1 VDVVRRT
8 SLVVAVCLGS
18 LGACQPGPPPF
29 INVTQN
35 PNSVLSVI
43 VSFAV
48 PGGTSAHVV
57 ATAADEKL
65 TTPEFALSPHGD
77 GQIAVLGLKA
87 QTAYTFTV
95 EGTGSSG
102 PFVSAPFATTTEAL
116 PADLQKMKFTV
127 TPGSGAPAGYYLV
140 SGGGKFTFAV
150 DGEGTIRW
158 YRGFGMMSEET
169 KMHEDGTF
177 TTYVGASAGWQPV
190 EGAFLRYTPDGN
202 QVAMYQASDNDADDP
217 GPIYTDGHEL
227 LITKDTAGEHLHMIG
242 YMMRPF
248 SSTNATPTAW
258 HEIIRSVS
266 ADGTVE
272 SRWKSWNYFD
282 ASDELEPITLPGASD
297 LDHANAIDIDQADG
311 NYVVSFRD
319 VDTLLKI
326 DYQSGAALW
335 QLGGVKNQFTFVGDP
350 LNGFQGQHSVR
361 MLGSGHVLVYDDG
374 LKHTPPE
381 SRAVEYALDTN
392 AKTATMVW
400 QYRHSPALFT
410 PVTGSVER
418 LSSGHTLVAFA
429 WVGTVT
435 EVDAGG
441 GVVWEGVLT
450 NDGKAAQTYR
460 IRSLP
465 SLYSYQKP

>member
-1 VDVVRRT
+1 
-8 SLVVAVCLGS
+8 

-29 INVTQN
+29 INVNQN

-48 PGGTSAHVV
+48 PGASSAHVV

-65 TTPEFALSPHGD
+65 MTPDFALSPHGD

-95 EGTGSSG
+95 EGMGASG

-127 TPGSGAPAGYYLV
+127 TRGTGAPQGYYLV
-140 SGGGKFTFAV
+140 SGGGKYAFAV

-158 YRGFGMMSEET
+158 YRGFGMQSEET

-190 EGAFLRYTPDGN
+190 EGAYLRYTPDGN

-217 GPIYTDGHEL
+217 GPVYTDGHEL
-227 LITKDTAGEHLHMIG
+227 LITTDAAGEHLHMIG

-248 SSTNATPTAW
+248 SATNPTP
-258 HEIIRSVS
+258 I
-266 ADGTVE
+266 
-272 SRWKSWNYFD
+272 
-282 ASDELEPITLPGASD
+282 
-297 LDHANAIDIDQADG
+297 
-311 NYVVSFRD
+311 
-319 VDTLLKI
+319 DTLLKI
-326 DYQSGAALW
+326 DYQSGATIW

-361 MLGSGHVLVYDDG
+361 MLDGGHLLVYDDG

-418 LSSGHTLVAFA
+418 LASGHTLVAFA

-441 GVVWEGVLT
+441 NVVWEGTLV